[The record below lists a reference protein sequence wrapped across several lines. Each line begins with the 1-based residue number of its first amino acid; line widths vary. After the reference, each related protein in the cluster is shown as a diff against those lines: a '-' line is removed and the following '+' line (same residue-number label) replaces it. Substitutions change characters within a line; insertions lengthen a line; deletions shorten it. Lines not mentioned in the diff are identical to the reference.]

1 MAGGVAQRA
10 RLNGRSLQQEVK
22 KILDGRNAD
31 HARGTTIGRAV
42 EAPSPGSVVLGQYP
56 IEGLQDG
63 AGSHGPV
70 QPLARERRFCSFFF
84 RAACLRAVFRRL
96 GARLWAGITVS
107 SQLGVKPTSCVDV
120 ACLLVR
126 ASNRNAEGPVR

>member
-1 MAGGVAQRA
+1 MVGLVLQAIPLCSGAPGAASASAVDGLLIQAAVGSGGGSGTAGPP
-10 RLNGRSLQQEVK
+10 
-22 KILDGRNAD
+22 
-31 HARGTTIGRAV
+31 H
-42 EAPSPGSVVLGQYP
+42 VLGQYP